1 MTTTT
6 KTAVISQPMKGVSPE
21 QVARSRARAEQELA
35 ARGYVPHADIVLAGS
50 TAGRPDWQARAIGLI
65 AASAPDLTVANPRP
79 RRVTPRRR
87 RAILRR
93 HRAIPSYRRQ
103 ARARI
108 AWEHD
113 HLMRARLV
121 LFWLTAD
128 HDVRPLDLLELGAAL
143 GRGQDIVIGADP
155 DSPHRLDIVILT
167 ALERPR
173 LTIQHHPRDPR
184 GRRHPPRCRRT
195 HEPGPQRVA

>member
-1 MTTTT
+1 MRVLT
-6 KTAVISQPMKGVSPE
+6 PE
-21 QVARSRARAEQELA
+21 TDPLW
-35 ARGYVPHADIVLAGS
+35 PHADIFLAGS
-50 TAGRPDWQARAIGLI
+50 TTGRLDWQARVIDLI

-79 RRVTPRRR
+79 R

-121 LFWLTAD
+121 LAWLTAD
-128 HDVRPLDLLELGAAL
+128 HDVRPIDLLELGAAL

-173 LTIQHHPRDPR
+173 LTIHTTLETLVDAAIHHPTLINHGKETP
-184 GRRHPPRCRRT
+184 
-195 HEPGPQRVA
+195 

>member
-1 MTTTT
+1 MRVLT
-6 KTAVISQPMKGVSPE
+6 PE
-21 QVARSRARAEQELA
+21 TDPLW
-35 ARGYVPHADIVLAGS
+35 PHADIFLAGS
-50 TAGRPDWQARAIGLI
+50 TTGRPDWQARAIDLI

-79 RRVTPRRR
+79 RRAIPRRR
-87 RAILRR
+87 RAILGRHRAILGR

-108 AWEHD
+108 TWEHD

-128 HDVRPLDLLELGAAL
+128 RDVRPLDLLELGAAL

-155 DSPHRLDIVILT
+155 DSPHRLDIVIQT

-173 LTIQHHPRDPR
+173 LTIHTTLEALVDAAIPHPTLINH
-184 GRRHPPRCRRT
+184 GR
-195 HEPGPQRVA
+195 A

>member
-1 MTTTT
+1 MRVLT
-6 KTAVISQPMKGVSPE
+6 PE
-21 QVARSRARAEQELA
+21 TDPLW
-35 ARGYVPHADIVLAGS
+35 PHADIFLAGS
-50 TAGRPDWQARAIGLI
+50 ITGRPDWQARAIELI

-79 RRVTPRRR
+79 RR
-87 RAILRR
+87 
-93 HRAIPSYRRQ
+93 AIPSYRRE

-128 HDVRPLDLLELGAAL
+128 RDVRPLDLLELGAAL
-143 GRGQDIVIGADP
+143 GRGQDIVIGVDP

-167 ALERPR
+167 ALECPR
-173 LTIQHHPRDPR
+173 LTIHTTLEALVDAAIHRAAGALMSRALSASHDPIETTDHPTTEK
-184 GRRHPPRCRRT
+184 GN
-195 HEPGPQRVA
+195 

>member
-1 MTTTT
+1 MRVLT
-6 KTAVISQPMKGVSPE
+6 PE
-21 QVARSRARAEQELA
+21 TDPLW
-35 ARGYVPHADIVLAGS
+35 PHADIFLAGS
-50 TAGRPDWQARAIGLI
+50 TTGRLDWQARVIDLI

-79 RRVTPRRR
+79 RRAILRRH

-121 LFWLTAD
+121 LAWLTAD
-128 HDVRPLDLLELGAAL
+128 HDVRPIDLLELGAGVGDL
-143 GRGQDIVIGADP
+143 FGAD
-155 DSPHRLDIVILT
+155 
-167 ALERPR
+167 ALHELGDDRGPRRGCHDAVVPSRRWWWPVRAVGLVPRPEAWAS
-173 LTIQHHPRDPR
+173 
-184 GRRHPPRCRRT
+184 RT
-195 HEPGPQRVA
+195 PSW